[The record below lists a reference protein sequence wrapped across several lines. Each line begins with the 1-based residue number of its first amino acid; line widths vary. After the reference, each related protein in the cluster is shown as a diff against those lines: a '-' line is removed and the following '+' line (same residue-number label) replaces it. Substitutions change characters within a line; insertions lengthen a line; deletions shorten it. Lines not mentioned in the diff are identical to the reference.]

1 MIPFPTKEFTA
12 KIRKLGI
19 NPCVD
24 VPEEIVNTLLHDANK
39 KRTPVQVKVRVNGK
53 GSFETSVVKYQGTYR
68 LYFNTQMRREAGV
81 DVNDTVRIE
90 LRYDPKPRMPPMLKA
105 LKEAL
110 NTNERAKEK
119 WRLQTS
125 SRRKEI
131 LMYLN
136 SLRSEESIKRNVDK
150 ITRMLFELNTKRK
163 N

>member
-1 MIPFPTKEFTA
+1 
-12 KIRKLGI
+12 
-19 NPCVD
+19 
-24 VPEEIVNTLLHDANK
+24 
-39 KRTPVQVKVRVNGK
+39 
-53 GSFETSVVKYQGTYR
+53 
-68 LYFNTQMRREAGV
+68 MRREAGV
-81 DVNDTVRIE
+81 DVSDTVRIE